1 MWKQHR
7 LQQWLLIK
15 NDFSTKNTEKDFLVK
30 VKTST
35 PDSIPEERFVLC
47 QKTQF
52 QSTLDIP
59 TSRSTTPTSMT
70 QPSTTVAYS
79 QKISRL
85 KSLRVSVYYYVI
97 SATLF
102 KQYSLHNKF
111 WEINL

>member
-7 LQQWLLIK
+7 LQQLLLIK
-15 NDFSTKNTEKDFLVK
+15 NDFSTKNTEKDFLAK

-59 TSRSTTPTSMT
+59 TSRSTTPKSE
-70 QPSTTVAYS
+70 AS
-79 QKISRL
+79 QKSE
-85 KSLRVSVYYYVI
+85 V
-97 SATLF
+97 
-102 KQYSLHNKF
+102 HDDM
-111 WEINL
+111 